1 MDKVQYIIYL
11 RRKQSEYFLEKWVD
25 IERKFSICVNLP
37 SCDAGLPSMGGT
49 SHARLSLIGTEVMQV
64 GHRVASVVLF
74 GKLNSSLKV
83 EQVGALA
90 SLRTLSHSG
99 QARSFASLLTSFPL
113 RYTHIG

>member
-1 MDKVQYIIYL
+1 
-11 RRKQSEYFLEKWVD
+11 
-25 IERKFSICVNLP
+25 
-37 SCDAGLPSMGGT
+37 MGGT
-49 SHARLSLIGTEVMQV
+49 SHAKLSLIGTEVMQV

-90 SLRTLSHSG
+90 SLRTLSHNG